1 MLIILVSYLSSFS
14 SSSSS
19 SSSSSYIY
27 ISIYLIGP
35 ITGSYIADLF
45 GNRIVF
51 VLSGLLVIINI
62 IYIIFKLPET
72 VKSVNI
78 HHQQPLQK
86 FGVALVSTVW
96 MVILLLLLLLYFII
110 ILFLIYLSLYL
121 SIKHYLSIY
130 LSIHLKH
137 QSIYF
142 LFSI

>member
-1 MLIILVSYLSSFS
+1 MTIIIDVNNTCILYIILF
-14 SSSSS
+14 
-19 SSSSSYIY
+19 I
-27 ISIYLIGP
+27 IIIGP

-96 MVILLLLLLLYFII
+96 MVMLLLLLYFII
-110 ILFLIYLSLYL
+110 ILFLIYLLLYL
-121 SIKHYLSIY
+121 FIKHYLSIY

>member
-1 MLIILVSYLSSFS
+1 MILLSYLSSFS

-19 SSSSSYIY
+19 SSSSLLSSHIY
-27 ISIYLIGP
+27 LSIYLIGP

-96 MVILLLLLLLYFII
+96 MVILLLLLYFII
-110 ILFLIYLSLYL
+110 ILFLIYLLLYL
-121 SIKHYLSIY
+121 FIKHYLSIY

-137 QSIYF
+137 QYIYF
-142 LFSI
+142 LLST